1 MSVVLTPAALPSSTI
16 TKVVNP
22 LSTSTVATFE
32 DSYQRRLA
40 YSSGSWGGS
49 AISVARRVRL
59 VLCRRDSGISVWRI
73 LEKGRKRGVEEDQD
87 EGESPPTSVGGW
99 EPVLDM
105 DLSVHTNLVA
115 SAISDDGNWIV
126 VADWYETKL
135 FRLHKQVSHVRHAV
149 SDAKCQ
155 STHYYT
161 VIGQWRNQT
170 QTHT

>member
-73 LEKGRKRGVEEDQD
+73 LEKGKKRGVEEDEDGD
-87 EGESPPTSVGGW
+87 EGLSTNVGGW

-135 FRLHKQVSHVRHAV
+135 FRLHKQVSHVRHDV
-149 SDAKCQ
+149 SGAKC
-155 STHYYT
+155 
-161 VIGQWRNQT
+161 
-170 QTHT
+170 

>member
-40 YSSGSWGGS
+40 YCSGSWGGS

-73 LEKGRKRGVEEDQD
+73 LEKGKKRGVEEDED
-87 EGESPPTSVGGW
+87 EGLSTSVGGW

-135 FRLHKQVSHVRHAV
+135 FRLHKQVSHVRRAL
-149 SDAKCQ
+149 
-155 STHYYT
+155 
-161 VIGQWRNQT
+161 
-170 QTHT
+170 